1 MPPDHDV
8 IVVGAGHAGIEAAH
22 AAARL
27 GCNVGLCTLSRDT
40 VGQMPCNPS
49 VGGTAK
55 GHLVREI
62 DALGGLMGQAID
74 ATAIQF
80 KLLNRSRGPAVQ
92 SPRAQADKRQYGVW
106 MRTRLDREPSV
117 DWIIGRVGSV
127 VVEGGR
133 AVGIELEDG
142 TRIGCR
148 TVVVTTGTFLNGLVH
163 VGPERHAAGRA
174 GEPASRVLGES
185 LKRLGLEW
193 GRLKTGTPPRLDR
206 ASIDFGRFEEEPGD
220 RPPVPFSFMTG
231 ALDRS
236 QICCHIVHTTA
247 AAHELIRRNR
257 DRSPLYNGR
266 ITGIGPRYCP
276 SLEDKVMRFPDRER
290 HQVFLE
296 PEGLDVPEIYV
307 SGCSMCLP
315 EDVQREVIAALPG
328 LEDAVMLRPGY
339 AVEYDFIQPTELA
352 LSLESRT
359 TPGLFLAGQINGTSG
374 YEEAAGQGLVAGVN
388 AARRAR
394 GDGDWVLRRS
404 ESYIG
409 VTVEYDFIQPTEL
422 ALSLE
427 SRTTP
432 GLFLAGQINGTS
444 GYEEAAGQGL
454 VAGVNAARRARGDGD
469 WVLRRSESYIGVM
482 VDDLTT
488 RGCLEPYRMFTS
500 RAEHR
505 LLLRIDNADLRLTPL
520 GREIGL
526 VGDERWDR
534 FCGRRAR
541 FERNLACVRAARVRE
556 GTRTIAA
563 TQVLRRP
570 GVTLGTLADQGVVDL
585 EIGVDAAGAER
596 SSVETAVKY
605 EGYLRRQ
612 EATIARAARDEGRR
626 IPPDFPYGDVPG
638 LSTEVASRLV
648 SVQPATLG
656 QAGRVPGVT
665 PAAVAVLGA
674 YVRRWGGRDP
684 AFSRPPGDCPPS
696 RAGDTSP
703 PSGGVAV
710 PRR

>member
-1 MPPDHDV
+1 MLPDHDV

-27 GCNVGLCTLSRDT
+27 GCAVGLCTLSRDT
-40 VGQMPCNPS
+40 VGQMPCNPA

-62 DALGGLMGQAID
+62 DALGGLMGEAID
-74 ATAIQF
+74 ATGIQF

-92 SPRAQADKRQYGVW
+92 SPRAQADKRRYGAW
-106 MRTRLDREPSV
+106 MRARLERETNI
-117 DWIIGRVGSV
+117 DWIVGRVGSV

-133 AVGIELEDG
+133 AAGVELEDG
-142 TRIGCR
+142 TRIGAQA
-148 TVVVTTGTFLNGLVH
+148 VVVTTGTFLNGLIH
-163 VGPERHAAGRA
+163 VGPEQRAAGRA

-185 LKRLGLEW
+185 LKGLGLRW

-206 ASIDFGRFEEEPGD
+206 GSIDFGRFEEEPGD
-220 RPPVPFSFMTG
+220 QPPVPFSFMSG
-231 ALDRS
+231 AIDRA
-236 QICCHIVHTTA
+236 QVCCHIVHTTA
-247 AAHELIRRNR
+247 AVHDLVRRNK

-315 EDVQREVIAALPG
+315 REVQEEIVAALPG

-352 LSLESRT
+352 LTLEAPRI
-359 TPGLFLAGQINGTSG
+359 PGLYLAGQINGTSG

-388 AARRAR
+388 AARRVR
-394 GDGDWVLRRS
+394 GGGDWVLRRG
-404 ESYIG
+404 ESY
-409 VTVEYDFIQPTEL
+409 V
-422 ALSLE
+422 
-427 SRTTP
+427 
-432 GLFLAGQINGTS
+432 
-444 GYEEAAGQGL
+444 
-454 VAGVNAARRARGDGD
+454 
-469 WVLRRSESYIGVM
+469 GVM
-482 VDDLTT
+482 VDDLTA

-505 LLLRIDNADLRLTPL
+505 LLLRIDNADLRLTPR
-520 GREIGL
+520 GREVGL
-526 VGDERWDR
+526 VDDRRWDR
-534 FCGRRAR
+534 FRLRRAR
-541 FERNLACVRAARVRE
+541 FERNLAAVRAARVHE
-556 GTRTIAA
+556 GGRTVAA
-563 TQVLRRP
+563 AQMLRRP
-570 GVTLGTLADQGVVDL
+570 DVTLDSLSARGVGLD
-585 EIGVDAAGAER
+585 IGADAAGAER

-612 EATIARAARDEGRR
+612 EATIARSAREEGRR
-626 IPPDFPYGDVPG
+626 IPAGFEYADVPG
-638 LSTEVASRLV
+638 LSAEVVSRLGAAN
-648 SVQPATLG
+648 PATLG
-656 QAGRVPGVT
+656 QAGRIPGVT

-674 YVRRWGGRDP
+674 FVKRWAGRE
-684 AFSRPPGDCPPS
+684 
-696 RAGDTSP
+696 TS
-703 PSGGVAV
+703 A
-710 PRR
+710 R